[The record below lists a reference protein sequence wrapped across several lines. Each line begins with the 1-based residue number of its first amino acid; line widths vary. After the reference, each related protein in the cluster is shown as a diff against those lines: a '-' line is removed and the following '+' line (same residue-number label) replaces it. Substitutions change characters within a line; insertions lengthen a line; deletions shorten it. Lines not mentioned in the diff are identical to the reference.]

1 MEINMVADE
10 IMLDSNRFVMLDLVN
25 TINENETAKGYP
37 IVQIVDSS
45 NKYSLQDVEA
55 IKSRIESKIKFE
67 EKREDLSTITLNIDE
82 DFKNQLFR

>member
-67 EKREDLSTITLNIDE
+67 EKREDLTTITLNIDE